1 MEYAYLNNKI
11 HWLQNNYDEKL
22 KRDLE
27 RVTMNIDD
35 THFLK
40 PKGDISKGSSARG
53 NNGQDKNMN
62 NNQSSEI
69 YVVAPAAPVGS
80 VALS

>member
-1 MEYAYLNNKI
+1 MNNKI

-40 PKGDISKGSSARG
+40 PKGDNPKGSSSRG
-53 NNGQDKNMN
+53 NNGVDKNMN
-62 NNQSSEI
+62 NHLSEI
-69 YVVAPAAPVGS
+69 YIVAPAAPVGS